1 MKTIIENFQDRGHVP
16 LWVTNYR
23 TRFPECSVCNGDR
36 VVIID
41 NVIKKCDCLRR
52 PLWPDAVNVGIEA
65 YVIAGKPVKSLFM
78 RGVVTNTELVIG
90 GHVEGY
96 AWVHDNDLS
105 MLSVYN
111 TFQEAQEHFAED
123 KKKIE
128 AGIAR
133 SERIQKEITEAN
145 RG

>member
-1 MKTIIENFQDRGHVP
+1 MKTIVEDFQDRRQIL

-23 TRFPECSVCNGDR
+23 TQFPECSICNGGR
-36 VVIID
+36 VVIVD
-41 NVIKKCDCLRR
+41 NVVKKCDCLRR
-52 PLWPDAVNVGIEA
+52 PLWPSSAGICIEPYMTA
-65 YVIAGKPVKSLFM
+65 REHVAALFM
-78 RGVVTNTELVIG
+78 RGVVTNTELVLG
-90 GHVEGY
+90 GRVVGDD
-96 AWVHDNDLS
+96 WVHDNDLS

-111 TFQEAQEHFAED
+111 TIKEAQEHFAED

-133 SERIQKEITEAN
+133 SEIIQKKIDAN